1 MIKIVIVGG
10 NGQMGRMLADLISD
24 SQDLEVMDTI
34 DVDCIEKYDTLPGAD
49 VLLDFSRPASLPD
62 ICRYIRRT
70 GTALVS
76 GTTGYNE
83 AEMNTLYSLSDCAP
97 VLYSANYS
105 LGIAVFRKIL
115 TEITP
120 VLKDSFDIELTET
133 HHHRKADAPSGTAK
147 ALLSSIDPN
156 GEYTVLCGREGN
168 CGARSKNEIGVH
180 SLRGGTISG
189 IHTVSFFGEDET
201 IEITH
206 TAASRKI
213 FALGAINAARKLAG
227 KVPGCYQ
234 LEELL
239 FPDI

>member
-10 NGQMGRMLADLISD
+10 NGQMGRMLAGLIEE

-34 DVDCIEKYDTLPGAD
+34 DIDSVDKYDTLPKAD

-76 GTTGYNE
+76 GTTGYSE
-83 AEMNTLYSLSDCAP
+83 EEMKQLYSLADYAP
-97 VLYSANYS
+97 VIYSANYS
-105 LGIAVFRKIL
+105 MGIAVFRKIL

-147 ALLSSIDPN
+147 ALLAAIDPA
-156 GEYTVLCGREGN
+156 GEYTVLNGREGN
-168 CGARSKNEIGVH
+168 CGARTKKEIGIH
-180 SLRGGTISG
+180 ALRGGTISG
-189 IHTVSFFGEDET
+189 IHTVSYFGEDEV

-206 TAASRKI
+206 TASSRKI
-213 FALGAINAARKLAG
+213 FALGALNAARMLAG
-227 KVPGCYQ
+227 QVPGRYD
-234 LEELL
+234 LDTLL
-239 FPDI
+239 FK